1 MARAP
6 FAFEG
11 PARAAVHHL
20 KYRGVRSVGAALAR
34 AMATCAPPG
43 ADVVTWVP
51 LARRRKAERGF
62 DQAKVLA
69 VRIARELEIPARGL
83 MRRAVSTGP
92 QAMRDAVERRQAMRG
107 SFRVRDRARVPSS
120 VLLVDDVLT
129 TGATAGACAEALL
142 EAGAVR
148 VSLVVA
154 ARALLRSSPRAYT
167 RPGPRPGLWLPG
179 DDPR

>member
-20 KYRGVRSVGAALAR
+20 KYRGVRGVGAALAR

-69 VRIARELEIPARGL
+69 VRIARELDIPARRL

-129 TGATAGACAEALL
+129 TGATAGACAEALI

-154 ARALLRSSPRAYT
+154 ARALLRSSQRAYT